1 MATKVDVSHN
11 FWRARAIRRVTK
23 ERRREKERRVGEER
37 RRGEGGEKERK
48 RGGGKGFI
56 VELEE
61 NPGAAARA
69 KVPPVP
75 VRKAAPAECALK
87 IELKKVEGVNALQ
100 KIQSRAPNM
109 LAGPDGGRNWVLALR
124 DSRHTPPGKSL
135 LVSQLVFQV
144 HFEPLHHSSWYV
156 GKVCTSYHC
165 EHAHIH
171 LKAT

>member
-48 RGGGKGFI
+48 RGGGKGFV

-75 VRKAAPAECALK
+75 VRKLRAARPRQR
-87 IELKKVEGVNALQ
+87 NAQ
-100 KIQSRAPNM
+100 KMIVFS
-109 LAGPDGGRNWVLALR
+109 LLLALE
-124 DSRHTPPGKSL
+124 
-135 LVSQLVFQV
+135 FM
-144 HFEPLHHSSWYV
+144 
-156 GKVCTSYHC
+156 
-165 EHAHIH
+165 
-171 LKAT
+171 